1 MALNISLD
9 RIVSVTEA
17 RSRLREIIEQ
27 TSDDQ
32 FWVLTWRG
40 KPRAALVDIE
50 YLDQLIR
57 RAWFD
62 SLASRSQDAFNDYLR
77 RRGLD
82 PETVTEQEIESLWQ
96 T

>member
-1 MALNISLD
+1 MALNVSLD

-32 FWVLTWRG
+32 FWVLTSRG
-40 KPRAALVDIE
+40 KPRAALVDID

-62 SLASRSQDAFNDYLR
+62 SLASRSQDAFDDYLR

-96 T
+96 A

>member
-9 RIVSVTEA
+9 RVVSVTEA

-27 TSDDQ
+27 TSDDR
-32 FWVLTWRG
+32 FWVLTSRG
-40 KPRAALVDIE
+40 KPRVALVDID

-62 SLASRSQDAFNDYLR
+62 NLASRSQDAFDDHLR

-82 PETVTEQEIESLWQ
+82 PETVTEQEIESLLQ
-96 T
+96 A